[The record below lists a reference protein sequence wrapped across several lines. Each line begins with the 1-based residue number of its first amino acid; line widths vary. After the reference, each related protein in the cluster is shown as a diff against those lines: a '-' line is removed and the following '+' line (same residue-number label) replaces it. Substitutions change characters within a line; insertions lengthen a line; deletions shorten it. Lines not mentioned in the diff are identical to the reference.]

1 MNDGKSKREIKIEKE
16 GFPRLLSIVKQ
27 LRNPEGGCPWDLEQS
42 PESLSSDFIEEVY
55 EALEAIRDKDDEHLK
70 EELGDV
76 FLLVTMISYMK
87 EQEGAFL
94 VKDVLMGI
102 SEKLIRRHPHVFSD
116 KKAGNPEEVLEQWNA
131 IKVNVEG
138 RAPKDSLLDKVSKGL
153 PPLERAY
160 KLQKKASKAGFDWPD
175 VQGAWEKVH
184 EEIQEVQCADSG
196 NKEEMTDELGDLLF
210 SVVNISRHMGV
221 DPAEALHNCNRKFMK
236 RFAHMEKRMKAQ
248 GLEMCRDNL
257 EVMDQFW
264 EESKEK

>member
-1 MNDGKSKREIKIEKE
+1 MKIEKE

-27 LRNPEGGCPWDLEQS
+27 LRNPQGGCPWDLEQS

-76 FLLVTMISYMK
+76 FLVTTMISYMK

-94 VKDVLMGI
+94 VDDVLMGI

-116 KKAGNPEEVLEQWNA
+116 SQAGNAQEVLEQWDN
-131 IKVNVEG
+131 IKVNIEG
-138 RAPKDSLLDKVSKGL
+138 RAPRNSLLDKVSKGL

-175 VQGAWEKVH
+175 IQGALEKVN
-184 EEIQEVQCADSG
+184 EEIDEVRTADPG
-196 NKEEMTDELGDLLF
+196 NKEELLDELGDLLF
-210 SVVNISRHMGV
+210 SVINISRHLGI
-221 DPAEALHNCNRKFMK
+221 DPSEALLHCNRKFMK
-236 RFAHMEKRMKAQ
+236 RFAHVEKRMKEQ
-248 GLEMCRDNL
+248 GLEMKPGNL
-257 EVMDQFW
+257 EIMDQFW
-264 EESKEK
+264 DESKEK